1 MKKEEIRLDDWQR
14 ILFGMAPPEFLL
26 ETLVRAIII
35 YLFLL
40 VIVRLLGKRMSGQLT
55 ITEMSVMVTIG
66 AIISP
71 SLQAPDRGIALGLL
85 AMVCTLVFQ
94 RGITLLGFNN
104 NKIEQLTQGKTS
116 LLVKDGI
123 MQLDALSRTRIS
135 KQQLFAQLRKKNV
148 YNISMVKRMYF
159 EAAGSFSIYQY
170 RSNQDESDAKRP
182 GLSTLPPGDQ
192 EIHTIQQT
200 VSDKIACTN
209 CGHTTT
215 ADQQSQPCMVCQ
227 ETVWTQAV
235 L

>member
-26 ETLVRAIII
+26 ETLARAIII
-35 YLFLL
+35 YLSLL

-55 ITEMSVMVTIG
+55 LTEMSVMVTIG

-85 AMVCTLVFQ
+85 AMICTLVFQ
-94 RGITLLGFNN
+94 RGTTLLGFNN
-104 NKIEQLTQGKTS
+104 NKIEQLTQGSTS

-123 MQLDALSRTRIS
+123 MQIDAMSRTRIS

-148 YNISMVKRMYF
+148 YNVSMVKRMYI

-170 RSNQDESDAKRP
+170 SSDQPDSQRP

-192 EIHTIQQT
+192 DVHSIQQT
-200 VSDKIACTN
+200 AAHQVACTN
-209 CGHTTT
+209 CGNTVE
-215 ADQQSQPCMVCQ
+215 ADQQNQPCPVCQ
-227 ETVWTQAV
+227 ETVWTQAI

>member
-35 YLFLL
+35 YLSLL

-55 ITEMSVMVTIG
+55 LTEMSVMVTIG

-85 AMVCTLVFQ
+85 AMICTLVFQ
-94 RGITLLGFNN
+94 RGTTLLGFNN
-104 NKIEQLTQGKTS
+104 KKIEQLTQGSTS

-123 MQLDALSRTRIS
+123 MQIDAMSRTRIS

-148 YNISMVKRMYF
+148 YNVSMVKRMYI

-170 RSNQDESDAKRP
+170 SSGQPDSQRP

-192 EIHTIQQT
+192 DVHSIQQT
-200 VSDKIACTN
+200 AAHQIACTN
-209 CGHTTT
+209 CGNTVD
-215 ADQQSQPCMVCQ
+215 ADQQDQPCPVCQ
-227 ETVWTQAV
+227 ETVWTQAI